1 MNTPSR
7 KLGIRRILVALD
19 ISPCSLAALQ
29 TAAQLAVRMGAQLS
43 GVFVEDITLLR
54 LADSPYAREILF
66 PAAAEVPLSRTSM
79 ESRLKAQSEQ
89 ARKALAGAAQRA
101 HVEWS
106 FRTVRGQVTEE
117 LMAAAGEADLLVL
130 GRAGWSLGPLS
141 RVGSTALKVVT
152 SSVPV
157 LLLPEHAISSE
168 MHLVVYYDGSRT
180 AKRALLAA
188 TQLAEVG
195 TKSITVLLAAT
206 DRQSAK
212 RLRSQ
217 VDRLLQTS
225 GLAVRYR
232 PIDPNDKLSLL
243 RALKEEPSD
252 ILVLGSRESVR
263 KVQTLESLLR
273 EIEMPLLL
281 LGDWVERD
289 SE

>member
-1 MNTPSR
+1 VNTPSR
-7 KLGIRRILVALD
+7 KLGIRRILVAVD

-29 TAAQLAVRMGAQLS
+29 AAAQLAVRMGAQLS
-43 GVFVEDITLLR
+43 GLFVEDITLLR

-66 PAAAEVPLSRTSM
+66 PAAAEVPLSRTIM

-101 HVEWS
+101 RVDWS

-117 LMAAAGEADLLVL
+117 LLAAAGEADLLVL
-130 GRAGWSLGPLS
+130 GRAGWSLGPRS
-141 RVGSTALKVVT
+141 RVGSTALKVMT

-157 LLLPEHAISSE
+157 LLLPEHGIPSE
-168 MHLVVYYDGSRT
+168 MHLAVYYDDSP
-180 AKRALLAA
+180 AAERALLAA
-188 TQLAEVG
+188 VQLARVG
-195 TKSITVLLAAT
+195 VKDVTVLIAAT

-217 VDRLLQTS
+217 VDSLLQAS
-225 GLAVRYR
+225 GTQVRYR
-232 PIDPNDKLSLL
+232 QFDPNDKLSLL
-243 RALKEEPSD
+243 RALREEPSE

-281 LGDWVERD
+281 LGDWVET
-289 SE
+289 E